1 MEHGEPTTLTRPV
14 PPAPRVKH
22 HAGIHS
28 SDEEFLAVVVPF
40 LRDGIVAE
48 EEPDPVVI
56 TTPRKLD
63 LLRDALGPDA
73 RQVDFRDSARWY
85 RGSPANSMATALDYY
100 VTHAGPEGLLH
111 MTGEPVWDGRSP
123 RQIPEWKRYE
133 ALATELFTG
142 APPDLM
148 CLYDTR
154 TAPPDVVD
162 AARHTHP
169 TELNRQGVQPSSLF
183 TEPAAYATQDLGP
196 LPAPPRDA
204 VGVGLDGDL
213 TAGDRFAA
221 DQARARGMAPEE
233 AARFGQAVSGATRYA
248 ASQGC
253 ERAHLRL
260 WSTRQRIICEL
271 RTPRGRITDP
281 FLGFRPPG
289 AEVRPEDGLWHTRQV
304 CEFVDMR
311 SGDGAKEGWTIRMET
326 ALVSAG

>member
-1 MEHGEPTTLTRPV
+1 
-14 PPAPRVKH
+14 
-22 HAGIHS
+22 
-28 SDEEFLAVVVPF
+28 
-40 LRDGIVAE
+40 
-48 EEPDPVVI
+48 
-56 TTPRKLD
+56 
-63 LLRDALGPDA
+63 
-73 RQVDFRDSARWY
+73 
-85 RGSPANSMATALDYY
+85 MATALDYY
-100 VTHAGPEGLLH
+100 VTHTSPEGLLH
-111 MTGEPVWDGRSP
+111 MTGEPVWDGRTA

-183 TEPAAYATQDLGP
+183 TEPAVYATQGLGP
-196 LPAPPRDA
+196 LPAPPPDA

-213 TAGDRFAA
+213 TAGHRFAA

-260 WSTRQRIICEL
+260 WSTRQRIICEV

-311 SGDGAKEGWTIRMET
+311 SGDEAREGWTIRMET
-326 ALVSAG
+326 ALVTAG